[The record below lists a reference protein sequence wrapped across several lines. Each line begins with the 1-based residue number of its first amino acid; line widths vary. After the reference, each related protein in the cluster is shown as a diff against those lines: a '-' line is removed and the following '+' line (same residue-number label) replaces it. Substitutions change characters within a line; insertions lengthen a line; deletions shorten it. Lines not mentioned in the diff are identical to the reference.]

1 MKEYNKISVNPL
13 FEIDSIIY
21 IVNNQKAS
29 GITENPGIYDF
40 RQLYYVSEGEVR
52 VSRDGEIIT
61 IRKGEAYLFYPRGD
75 LRCAK
80 KAVDTDGVFFVI
92 SFESKSAAFD
102 GMSDRIIKISKSD
115 ASVIEDICKTGRKIL
130 EPIKHNQEKQGLCE
144 KSTSH
149 PAVLQYMKVSLEQF
163 FLKLYCREEDI
174 KTMVEKEE
182 KANRHNYEKGI
193 IRQANDFMQ
202 KNIGKKLS
210 IDDIAENLAVN
221 KTTLRITYKKETGV
235 SIIRA
240 FSRMK
245 VAYAQHLIAE
255 TDMNFTQIGEALG
268 FLSLYHFSRFF
279 KEHTGITLSEY
290 SKEIAKKISAS
301 NQLNQ

>member
-1 MKEYNKISVNPL
+1 MTKEYNRISVNPL
-13 FEIDSIIY
+13 FEVDSIIY

-29 GITENPGIYDF
+29 GISEYPGVYDF
-40 RQLYYVSEGEVR
+40 WQIYYVSEGEVR
-52 VSRDGEIIT
+52 VKRNDEIVT
-61 IRKGEAYLFYPRGD
+61 ISAGEAYLFYPRGD

-80 KAVDTDGVFFVI
+80 KATDKDGVFYVI
-92 SFESKSAAFD
+92 SFESKSPSLEK
-102 GMSDRIIKISKSD
+102 MSDRIIKINKTD

-130 EPIKHNQEKQGLCE
+130 EPIKHNEEKQGLCE

-174 KTMVEKEE
+174 KSMEDSTEKI
-182 KANRHNYEKGI
+182 NRHNYEKGI
-193 IRQANDFMQ
+193 VGKVHGYMQ
-202 KNIGKKLS
+202 ENIGRKLS
-210 IDDIAENLAVN
+210 IGEIAREIGVN
-221 KTTLRITYKKETGV
+221 ETTLRITYKKETGM

-240 FSRMK
+240 FSKMK
-245 VAYAQHLIAE
+245 VAKAQQLIAE
-255 TDMNFTQIGEALG
+255 TDMNFTQIGEELG

-290 SKEIAKKISAS
+290 SKEIAKK
-301 NQLNQ
+301 